1 MPQRGAEFPGYFVTV
16 HRPAGRSEGVGR
28 PRSDIRVIRAIRS
41 SFPLYDIPAFSSAEF
56 RNRPCEKGDYWAEP
70 TYGKR
75 AMNRARLM
83 ASVIMRC
90 SNAAAPMRVRG

>member
-1 MPQRGAEFPGYFVTV
+1 MPQRVAEFPGYFVTV

-28 PRSDIRVIRAIRS
+28 PRSDIRVIRG
-41 SFPLYDIPAFSSAEF
+41 SFPLYDTSAFSNAEF
-56 RNRPCEKGDYWAEP
+56 RNMPWEKGDYWAEP